1 MAERTLA
8 GRYRLD
14 RLIGAGGMGQVWHGW
29 DLMLER
35 YVAVKLLHGGG
46 LAEDGVR
53 LFLREAR
60 LAGALNHPG
69 IVTVHDLG
77 EEQDGTMYLVM
88 ELLDGTDLTA
98 RLRAETPPDADQAV
112 GWALQ
117 LCDALACAHAAEV
130 IHRDL
135 KPANLFLTQAGTLK
149 ILDFG
154 IARHRAALTATASM
168 VIGTMAYMPP
178 ERLQGRLGDQ
188 RGDLYSVGCI
198 LFELLTG
205 KPPFGSGDPAPL
217 MLRHLTEPAR
227 SASPEASTAVPP
239 ELDRLILDLLAK
251 SPDDRPSTAGEV
263 AARLRSIGTGGAPGS
278 PTLTAVPYAPT
289 QLDPAAASPP
299 PTPTAVDRPST
310 APSHVQHS
318 DPTMT
323 AHWKQEETPKAG
335 RPFVARPTPAPPP
348 SPVPHD
354 TRTAGAE
361 AAAAAVV
368 ARLGSDFSFV
378 EWVEELNRFAGAS
391 FPVEWLPTLWVTP
404 GHAGRVGLTDAISR
418 GWKAE
423 ELGAVLSAFDAAGY
437 GEEADQMASRAAPR
451 RRPGEFPR
459 LTAGMRRAGQDR
471 RLGLLLSSLAMLSP
485 EFVKQA
491 RQELISAGDIKSA
504 SALVGGRFMH
514 RLKGSPYN
522 PHG

>member
-29 DLMLER
+29 DLTLER
-35 YVAVKLLHGGG
+35 SVAVKLLHGGG

-98 RLRAETPPDADQAV
+98 RLRAETPPGADQAM

-135 KPANLFLTQAGTLK
+135 KPANLFLTRAGTLK

-227 SASPEASTAVPP
+227 SAGPEAITAVPP

-251 SPDDRPSTAGEV
+251 RPDDRPGTAGEV
-263 AARLRSIGTGGAPGS
+263 AARLRAIGTGGAPGS

-289 QLDPAAASPP
+289 RLDPAAASPP
-299 PTPTAVDRPST
+299 PAPTAVDRPGT

-323 AHWKQEETPKAG
+323 AHRKQEEPPKAS
-335 RPFVARPTPAPPP
+335 RSFVARPTPAPAPYEA
-348 SPVPHD
+348 
-354 TRTAGAE
+354 RAAEAE

-368 ARLGSDFSFV
+368 ARLGPDFSFV
-378 EWVEELNRFAGAS
+378 EWIEELNRFAGAS
-391 FPVEWLPTLWVTP
+391 FPVEWLPTLRVTP
-404 GHAGRVGLTDAISR
+404 GHTGRVGLTDAISR
-418 GWKAE
+418 SWKAE
-423 ELGAVLSAFDAAGY
+423 ELGAVLAAFDAAGH
-437 GEEADQMASRAAPR
+437 GKEADQMASRAAPR
-451 RRPGEFPR
+451 RHPREFPR

-522 PHG
+522 PHA